1 MIASGSPLTPQRF
14 RCQGFIVKLPQL
26 AIGVIFHRYVPAP
39 CSVMGWEHAYEWWDG
54 IAAWEVAQSRR
65 VPPPGLQYWT
75 WLAVA
80 ERARERRRENWRRLV
95 IRAVA
100 MDYDKW
106 WCCICLCLDVA
117 RRLEF
122 QRRREELEELGPELL
137 WVGKRVHFGEI
148 IQMAA

>member
-1 MIASGSPLTPQRF
+1 MERCERGAQDVRDVGDVGDVGDTIHLTF
-14 RCQGFIVKLPQL
+14 RLAALP
-26 AIGVIFHRYVPAP
+26 PP
-39 CSVMGWEHAYEWWDG
+39 CSVMGWEHACEWWGG

-100 MDYDKW
+100 MDCEKW
-106 WCCICLCLDVA
+106 WYCICLCLDVA
-117 RRLEF
+117 RCVEF

-137 WVGKRVHFGEI
+137 WVGKRVHFG
-148 IQMAA
+148 AL